1 MSKHLQILAAKGP
14 LRRIY
19 KCLLI
24 NSIQG
29 SAEVINFV
37 AIFESHAEAVLL
49 RTSVRVSFMD
59 YAKKGAV
66 FNMLFADCVFVAD
79 NSPQATRLG
88 IATKDQFLF
97 LKCDSSF
104 TLVCP

>member
-24 NSIQG
+24 NSVQG
-29 SAEVINFV
+29 SAE
-37 AIFESHAEAVLL
+37 IFQSHAEAVLL

>member
-1 MSKHLQILAAKGP
+1 MLRTDLRGLSMTLKTSDDIDHLCRPLKLLMSKHLQILAAKGP

-37 AIFESHAEAVLL
+37 EIFQSHAEAVLL
-49 RTSVRVSFMD
+49 RTSVRVSLWIM
-59 YAKKGAV
+59 
-66 FNMLFADCVFVAD
+66 
-79 NSPQATRLG
+79 P
-88 IATKDQFLF
+88 
-97 LKCDSSF
+97 
-104 TLVCP
+104 

>member
-24 NSIQG
+24 NSVQG
-29 SAEVINFV
+29 SAE
-37 AIFESHAEAVLL
+37 IFQSHAEAVLL
-49 RTSVRVSFMD
+49 RTSVRVSLWIMPRRVQF
-59 YAKKGAV
+59 
-66 FNMLFADCVFVAD
+66 FNVLLADCVFVAD